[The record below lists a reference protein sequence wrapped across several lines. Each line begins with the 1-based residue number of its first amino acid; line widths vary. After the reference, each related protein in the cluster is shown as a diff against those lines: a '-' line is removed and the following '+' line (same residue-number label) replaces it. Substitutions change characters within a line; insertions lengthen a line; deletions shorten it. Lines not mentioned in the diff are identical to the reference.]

1 MGFLKNNIIR
11 NCSQITESSDEI
23 TIKMVITSKTHVYTY
38 SLADDDSF
46 EFELKKTLKNGNGD
60 IYDVSFI
67 FLTRGLKRL
76 QKIFHQFFFSIRKK
90 KQKKFQNI
98 FKKCIMTPSI

>member
-46 EFELKKTLKNGNGD
+46 EFELKKTLKNGNGN

-76 QKIFHQFFFSIRKK
+76 QKNFHQFFSVLEKK
-90 KQKKFQNI
+90 SKKN
-98 FKKCIMTPSI
+98 FKKSFKSVL